1 MTDRDPFEGYF
12 SHLDDPS
19 WSAPAGD
26 ALPTVMR
33 RGRQLRAR
41 RRTTFAASA
50 TLGLTAAVI
59 GGLGISHAIQAD
71 GTNDGVFQPANST
84 SPTATASG
92 RGHHRG
98 GGNDDN
104 GGSQVL
110 EPRAGG
116 GHGVRPLPGASS
128 PGTQPSPADTCGDAT
143 GGESPPADPL
153 AEASLPPLAPSPT
166 PSCEP
171 ASPTPSATPTD
182 SASPE
187 PTDSAEP
194 TASPT

>member
-1 MTDRDPFEGYF
+1 MTERDPGEGYF

-19 WSAPAGD
+19 WSAPTGD

-50 TLGLTAAVI
+50 TLGMTAAVI
-59 GGLGISHAIQAD
+59 GGLGISHAIRAD
-71 GTNDGVFQPANST
+71 GTSDHVVPPANSA
-84 SPTATASG
+84 SPSATASD

-98 GGNDDN
+98 GN
-104 GGSQVL
+104 GGPQVIG
-110 EPRAGG
+110 PRATSGPR
-116 GHGVRPLPGASS
+116 VRPVPGGST
-128 PGTQPSPADTCGDAT
+128 PGTEPTAGETCGEVAAA
-143 GGESPPADPL
+143 ESPQADPVL
-153 AEASLPPLAPSPT
+153 GASLPPLAPSPT

-171 ASPTPSATPTD
+171 ATPTPSATPSE
-182 SASPE
+182 SASAE